1 MFINE
6 LTSKTEAMTTL
17 ATPVPTVPRSLHRWA
32 RASLASVALTAVA
45 ITVNHLF
52 ALGHKALLLGLGLM
66 VVPTALLLWF
76 RRTKSP
82 AALAGYLLMNL
93 WIVVGFGLYK
103 GLWNG
108 ALRLY
113 LGTLLSSVSTS
124 FPKPFVG
131 RPWFEVSGVAVFI
144 GALFVLYCAVQLVR
158 AERARR
164 RGSDLLPSTRRQRT
178 SVAAGAILATIAIIA
193 AYSYADCDRWVPP
206 ANGLVRIGVIVPT
219 TGPYARLG
227 GSFLKAVEMA
237 RDDLRGTKYRYELVV
252 RDVGADP
259 AKAREVIKQVV
270 EEDKVDAIVGGISL
284 IGQVTQPFARK
295 ARIPH
300 ACVCTVASI
309 GDGAYSFTNIPSP
322 EAEGVRWVTEA
333 RRRGIHRIAV
343 LTQDYPS
350 INNHVKAMEVEAGKG
365 GLIVSYERRFD
376 AATTDFRA
384 AIAEARA
391 SRPDVYYIEA
401 LNPGLDLLAGQLK
414 GAGERALSSVVAPSL
429 SERPD
434 LFEDAWYTDSNVPD
448 DGFKERFEQR
458 YPGTRFA
465 THMMPYAYDSL
476 NMLVQAFEQG
486 RNPAVYLR
494 ELTSYDGTADR
505 LTKQPGSGNFESVP
519 AVWVMKGGKP
529 KLLLR

>member
-1 MFINE
+1 M
-6 LTSKTEAMTTL
+6 
-17 ATPVPTVPRSLHRWA
+17 ATVVTPNPEPPPIHAAA

-52 ALGHKALLLGLGLM
+52 ALGPKALLLGLSLA

-82 AALAGYLLMNL
+82 AALGGYLLMNL

-103 GLWNG
+103 GLWKG

-124 FPKPFVG
+124 FPKPVIG
-131 RPWFEVSGVAVFI
+131 RPLFEVSGVAMFI
-144 GALFVLYCAVQLVR
+144 GAMFVLAYAVQLVR
-158 AERARR
+158 ADLARR
-164 RGSDLLPSTRRQRT
+164 RGRGPRPVSRGHRT
-178 SVAAGAILATIAIIA
+178 FVTTGAILATVAIIA
-193 AYSYADCDRWVPP
+193 AYGCSDRDRWVPP
-206 ANGLVRIGVIVPT
+206 ANGVVRIGVIVPT

-227 GSFLKAVEMA
+227 GSFLKAVQMA
-237 RDDLRGTKYRYELVV
+237 KDDLRGTKYRYELVV
-252 RDVGADP
+252 RDVGGDP
-259 AKAREVIKQVV
+259 AKAKDVIKQVV
-270 EEDKVDAIVGGISL
+270 EDDKVDALVGGISL

-300 ACVCTVASI
+300 TCVCTVTSI

-322 EAEGVRWVTEA
+322 ESEAVRWVEEA

-343 LTQDYPS
+343 ITQDYPS
-350 INNHVKAMEVEAGKG
+350 INNHVKAMEVEAARG
-365 GLIVSYERRFD
+365 GLTVAYDRRFD
-376 AATTDFRA
+376 AAMTDFRA
-384 AIAEARA
+384 TIAEARA

-401 LNPGLDLLAGQLK
+401 LPPGLDLLAGQLRE
-414 GAGERALSSVVAPSL
+414 AGERAISSVVAPSL

-476 NMLVQAFEQG
+476 NMLVQAYEHG

-494 ELTSYDGTADR
+494 ELTTYDGTADR
-505 LTKQPGSGNFESVP
+505 LTKERGSGNFQSVP

-529 KLLLR
+529 KLLFR